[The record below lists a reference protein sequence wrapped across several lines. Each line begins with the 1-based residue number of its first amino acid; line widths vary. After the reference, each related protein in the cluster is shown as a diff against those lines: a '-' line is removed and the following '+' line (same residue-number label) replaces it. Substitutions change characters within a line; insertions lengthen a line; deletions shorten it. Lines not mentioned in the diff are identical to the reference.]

1 MKYKNLVETY
11 KEIALSEDG
20 HEQKANVMNQ
30 LTHIKR
36 NAEELIEGLNPD
48 SEYPS
53 WWVNKLVKS
62 ADYLDTATDYLQNKV
77 DQGEVQEALVM
88 RDMDIARSIFHKL
101 ENDMTKLL
109 HKKQDEKFFVLLQK
123 IASVAGVGVTKKK
136 QAKGKTYSYD
146 LKK

>member
-1 MKYKNLVETY
+1 MKSFKQFR
-11 KEIALSEDG
+11 EDG
-20 HEQKANVMNQ
+20 HVDSANVKNQ
-30 LTHIKR
+30 LTSIKR
-36 NAEELIEGLNPD
+36 NSEQLLGQIKPD
-48 SEYPS
+48 QDYPA